1 MADQR
6 VNIKVTTQ
14 GAGKSKKDLGGLNKS
29 ITSLGRSVLNASAAY
44 FGATGLI
51 RGLMKSAELAGI
63 QEQAEKRL
71 EVALGKTSNALLKQ
85 ASSLQKMTVF
95 GDESIIGVQASIAA
109 FVDSEDQIKK
119 ATEATLDMAVAMGM
133 DLKGAG
139 DLIAK
144 TLGSSTNALSRYGI
158 EVTGAVGSTER
169 LESLTSNVAK
179 LFGGQAKAQAETYAG
194 SVEQLKN
201 ELGDM
206 AENIGTIVIPIFE
219 KLSPHL
225 KTAISFWQNYLDVGK
240 KTSEQTSSYD
250 EQIKSLNDQIAYQ
263 SDLIKDLGTTNA
275 ELNVEG
281 EKNQLLRKRAFDQ
294 GRLLEDQIIVERENI
309 SELTKQVAELREK
322 KQQEIR
328 LKELE
333 VAVGE
338 RNLEIRKQEIDL
350 LGDVTKVTAVYQD
363 FTKKLNT
370 EKEKSIILDLKSAAL
385 SGQSAMEAMKS
396 VVRAETME
404 AVAGYISGV
413 LKGTPYPLNLILAA
427 GGGGLVAGLMDKA
440 LSSVSAET
448 GFEGVVT
455 KPTMFLTG
463 ENNKPEQVSVTP
475 LGGGSASGITI
486 NISAPLLDD
495 TVVESIIPAIER
507 ARKLGIA

>member
-1 MADQR
+1 MADQK

-14 GAGKSKKDLGGLNKS
+14 GATKAKQEMGGLSGS
-29 ITSLGRSVLNASAAY
+29 ISNMGKAVGLASAAY
-44 FGATGLI
+44 FGARGLI
-51 RGLMKSAELAGI
+51 SGFSSVITLAGE

-71 EVALGKTSNALLKQ
+71 EVALGKTSQALLNQ
-85 ASSLQKMTVF
+85 ASALQKMTVF

-169 LESLTSNVAK
+169 LESLTSNVAD
-179 LFGGQAKAQAETYAG
+179 LFGGQAKAQAETMAG
-194 SVEQLKN
+194 ALDQAKN
-201 ELGDM
+201 SAGDLGE
-206 AENIGTIVIPIFE
+206 AIGR
-219 KLSPHL
+219 KLSPL
-225 KTAISFWQNYLDVGK
+225 VKILAG
-240 KTSEQTSSYD
+240 
-250 EQIKSLNDQIAYQ
+250 
-263 SDLIKDLGTTNA
+263 DLALSA
-275 ELNVEG
+275 E
-281 EKNQLLRKRAFDQ
+281 K
-294 GRLLEDQIIVERENI
+294 
-309 SELTKQVAELREK
+309 
-322 KQQEIR
+322 
-328 LKELE
+328 LKELIE
-333 VAVGE
+333 PT
-338 RNLEIRKQEIDL
+338 EISADDKLNDL
-350 LGDVTKVTAVYQD
+350 LLRRKELMDGIIPGDDDTVKVDDFFNAVLSARGVTEEELFTPLDALDEEINKYNELLFAKQPLLELNRLEFQGLENIQKVSTKNLDLQNSIAKAKHDQITA
-363 FTKKLNT
+363 
-370 EKEKSIILDLKSAAL
+370 DLKSAAL
-385 SGQSAMEAMKS
+385 SGQTAIGAMKS

-404 AVAGYISGV
+404 AVSGYISSV

-475 LGGGSASGITI
+475 LGGASASGITV
-486 NISAPLLDD
+486 NISAPLVDD

-507 ARKLGIA
+507 AKRMNLA